1 MSRSVRFRLPQTG
14 GLNQQ
19 SVDNLR
25 REDAPSHFSPE
36 TFCTAQGG
44 QAKLDE
50 LSSKGVV
57 TERPSGY
64 LELLRSNRNFR
75 QLWLGQVVS
84 QLGDWFN
91 TMALYA
97 LLQGLTEESGRA
109 IGLVLV
115 ARFLPSFIVGPLS
128 GVVADR
134 FSRRTIMIVSDILR
148 AIVVLGFLLVRRPE
162 HVWLVYALAI
172 LQLVF
177 STFFEPAKTAVIPSI
192 VAGRELLAANA
203 VASATWSVMLTLGA
217 AFGGLVTGWLGTD
230 AAFILDSVT
239 YLVSALLVA
248 SVRFPRRPAR
258 VKTKLTVGKAIGLT
272 DTIEGVRYVRE
283 RPRVLALLMVKPAW
297 GVGGGILT
305 LLTVFGEKIFPV
317 GGKAAV
323 GTGVLYAAR
332 GIGTAIGPIVA
343 RRFAGEMRQSM
354 QTGIGIAFLVGGV
367 GYMAFGGATN
377 FALAILVLMVAHAG
391 GSILWVNSTVLLQRA
406 VEDDFRGRV
415 FAAELALLTLTMAA
429 SNYATGELLDRFHFS
444 PRAITIG
451 IGIFFL
457 LPGLLW
463 FATRRWWDNGRGRR
477 EEEAAE
483 ASEGFEETIGAA
495 R

>member
-1 MSRSVRFRLPQTG
+1 ML
-14 GLNQQ
+14 
-19 SVDNLR
+19 
-25 REDAPSHFSPE
+25 
-36 TFCTAQGG
+36 
-44 QAKLDE
+44 
-50 LSSKGVV
+50 SKGAGAKK
-57 TERPSGY
+57 PSGY

-97 LLQGLTEESGRA
+97 LLQNLTQDSARA
-109 IGLVLV
+109 IGLLLV

-134 FSRRTIMIVSDILR
+134 FSRRNVMIVSDILR

-162 HVWLVYALAI
+162 HVWLVYTLTI

-192 VAGRELLAANA
+192 VSGRELLAANA
-203 VASATWSVMLTLGA
+203 ISSVTWSVMLTLGA

-230 AAFILDSVT
+230 AAFFLDSLT
-239 YLVSALLVA
+239 YLASALLVA
-248 SVRFPRRPAR
+248 GVRFPRRPAR
-258 VKTKLTVGKAIGLT
+258 VKRKLTISKALGIT
-272 DTIEGVRYVRE
+272 DTLEGARYVWQ
-283 RPRVLALLMVKPAW
+283 RPHVFALMMVKPAW

-305 LLTVFGEKIFPV
+305 LLAVFGERIFPV
-317 GGKAAV
+317 GGKAAI
-323 GTGVLYAAR
+323 GIGILYAAR
-332 GIGTAIGPIVA
+332 GIGTGIGPIA
-343 RRFAGEMRQSM
+343 MRRITGATRESM
-354 QTGIGIAFLVGGV
+354 QTWIGFAFLIGGV
-367 GYMAFGGATN
+367 GYIAFGSATS
-377 FALAILVLMVAHAG
+377 FVVAIIVLMFGHMG

-406 VEDDFRGRV
+406 VEDNFRGRV

-444 PRAITIG
+444 PRTVTIG
-451 IGIFFL
+451 IGIFFFI
-457 LPGLLW
+457 PGLLW
-463 FATRRWWDNGRGRR
+463 FATRRWWNNGQGEQV
-477 EEEAAE
+477 EESIEE
-483 ASEGFEETIGAA
+483 SERFEETVGAM